1 MLDECGWEAQF
12 QSTATTK
19 AKQQPVLDVP
29 SLIDALTPHAKGRHL
44 PHTASS
50 QELLLTVFVRAIR
63 HAATP
68 RQGASARE
76 ASRLFGPKPR
86 RCLVAPPHPISY
98 PYPARLPSGAQCKT
112 QQSADQRVL
121 TRARPTQK
129 QKGQHAKRSRGAARA
144 DSRSST
150 SLAPPSRCLP
160 SDTPGPLVDTPK
172 RTTQR
177 QPKLRAEMVGLPTLR
192 LTSACNASCH
202 GTMGEEGVSAGLNAN
217 VLLNA
222 RRTFRPGREQTRTQ
236 HLGLDEF
243 GDGSAECTV
252 ALLVRLVPRGV
263 AQARVESAR
272 QVRLQLCRIESVRDK
287 ASATSTDEAAAGA
300 GQRTHSLCA
309 WWRGRRISRV
319 FCGVRVCSLDAGER
333 MLV

>member
-1 MLDECGWEAQF
+1 MLFCFLLLHTRMVRFPRSEFRVPAQFEARWRRIQAGASATLPPPTSTATTTTMEEGELGPTNGVDAGAGRDELYNALHQRLVASGEWQRLLILLKRMLDECGWEAQF

-76 ASRLFGPKPR
+76 APRLFGPKPR

-160 SDTPGPLVDTPK
+160 SDTPGPLVDSPK

-217 VLLNA
+217 V
-222 RRTFRPGREQTRTQ
+222 
-236 HLGLDEF
+236 
-243 GDGSAECTV
+243 V
-252 ALLVRLVPRGV
+252 
-263 AQARVESAR
+263 
-272 QVRLQLCRIESVRDK
+272 
-287 ASATSTDEAAAGA
+287 
-300 GQRTHSLCA
+300 
-309 WWRGRRISRV
+309 
-319 FCGVRVCSLDAGER
+319 
-333 MLV
+333 